1 MHRYFPHTAE
11 DEAQMLG
18 VVGADRVEDLFASI
32 PADCRHEGALP
43 LTAMTEW
50 ELTAQAEA
58 LAASMPA
65 AGSAWIGAGSYQH
78 YIPAVVPALAGR
90 SEFYTAY
97 TPYQPEIS
105 QGTLQGIFEFQTLI
119 ARLLGME
126 VANASMYDGATAL
139 AEGALMACRLTKRNA
154 VAVSQALHPHYR
166 TVLDTYCN
174 ANGIEVRDLTMTEEG
189 GTSLEHLKD
198 DAELAALIVQSP
210 NVFGVVEHLAEQAEW
225 IHARKGLLSPA
236 LPKRWPMACWP
247 PPAARART
255 SCAAKGRASAC
266 PRRSAAL
273 IWGLWRPARPSSA
286 TCRAVS

>member
-18 VVGADRVEDLFASI
+18 VVGADRVEDLCASI

-97 TPYQPEIS
+97 TPYQPEI
-105 QGTLQGIFEFQTLI
+105 
-119 ARLLGME
+119 M
-126 VANASMYDGATAL
+126 
-139 AEGALMACRLTKRNA
+139 
-154 VAVSQALHPHYR
+154 
-166 TVLDTYCN
+166 
-174 ANGIEVRDLTMTEEG
+174 
-189 GTSLEHLKD
+189 
-198 DAELAALIVQSP
+198 
-210 NVFGVVEHLAEQAEW
+210 
-225 IHARKGLLSPA
+225 
-236 LPKRWPMACWP
+236 
-247 PPAARART
+247 
-255 SCAAKGRASAC
+255 
-266 PRRSAAL
+266 
-273 IWGLWRPARPSSA
+273 
-286 TCRAVS
+286 